1 MFASYLRG
9 PGLKSGSRRVAI
21 CCESLEILSEYALDI
36 VRMYPPWGQP
46 FFFSVRRNT
55 LTFHISPVKV
65 LHVFRSLLTESSE
78 NAAPI
83 EEVTIR

>member
-9 PGLKSGSRRVAI
+9 PGLRSGSRMVAI
-21 CCESLEILSEYALDI
+21 CCESLEILSEYVLDI
-36 VRMYPPWGQP
+36 VRMYPPWGKP
-46 FFFSVRRNT
+46 FFIPVRRNT
-55 LTFHISPVKV
+55 LTFYVSPVKV